1 MFDLDHPYFRPL
13 WIRLL
18 IVAVALGWAV
28 VEFATGSP
36 FWGILFGALGVY
48 AAYRFFVAFNPR
60 DEP

>member
-1 MFDLDHPYFRPL
+1 MFDLDNPYFRPL